1 MAMKWMR
8 AAVMACGLAAL
19 AGPAMAQEMTFRS
32 GVITGITPMQVE
44 AAAAP
49 QAPSRSS
56 GAFGRALGRMAGR
69 AASRVTGEY
78 TYEAY
83 DVASSATGDLVN
95 AATAPTAGARTVT
108 AYMVMLRFDEGGES
122 AIRAASVDNLR
133 VGARARVFGSGAN
146 AQIVAE

>member
-1 MAMKWMR
+1 MSA
-8 AAVMACGLAAL
+8 
-19 AGPAMAQEMTFRS
+19 
-32 GVITGITPMQVE
+32 

-49 QAPSRSS
+49 A
-56 GAFGRALGRMAGR
+56 
-69 AASRVTGEY
+69 
-78 TYEAY
+78 
-83 DVASSATGDLVN
+83 
-95 AATAPTAGARTVT
+95 AGARTVT